1 MSAPTVGAIVDRAGL
16 VRCVERDLREL
27 AELDTVV
34 HSVGNLVRQ
43 SREEPPRARSAIRTL
58 WETATAARK
67 RAAPNRLLL
76 ARVRSVLQDSH
87 CTVSAATTAAVVHGI
102 LHGSIRPT
110 ALTPDSITQPPLRIP
125 PSVGVRHG
133 ALADLLCTT
142 DNLADSVWNH
152 AHRSRIDFDEDL
164 RRLRTWLAKVPE
176 LRAPDR
182 LVPLLGESS
191 GEFQVHRHPRPVH
204 PRTAELETPSISYEV
219 LTAAQ
224 LDLLHTAIRQGL
236 PVKVASM
243 MAGTTTEPLSA
254 GAAVAAVMRCGAWLR
269 RTIDENGLPVA
280 SSSYTSRRM
289 SPSWLI
295 AAPVKRHRSVRA
307 FALHYTPELGRWY
320 QILRGDIPDLR
331 GLMPMRRAHYLA
343 LAAHV
348 AGGGRL
354 SDFAEHQARRYRDVV
369 QAWDRMTTFTAELRL
384 VRQAVLD
391 AVADWPAEYTEEV
404 KQPLAELVQTVRT
417 GLAELG
423 RPADQEIGAAY
434 GRLINSDDVK
444 EAGEA
449 FGALTAVLTGYRNAL
464 RRFTVADPTDWGSA
478 EFALFHKRYPDTA
491 PSDFGTSS
499 PRAHAVEVIRA
510 EVRRLLAARLPAVPA
525 TEVALLAELH
535 RELSNAV
542 REQRS
547 PGLASYWRLW
557 LTPGAPDEHVWRAF
571 LEWPD
576 LVTLAATK

>member
-1 MSAPTVGAIVDRAGL
+1 MSAPTVGSTVDRAGL

-43 SREEPPRARSAIRTL
+43 SQEEPPRARSAIRTL

-76 ARVRSVLQDSH
+76 TRVRSVLKDSH
-87 CTVSAATTAAVVHGI
+87 CTVSAAATAAVVHGI
-102 LHGSIRPT
+102 LHGSIRPS
-110 ALTPDSITQPPLRIP
+110 ALTPASITAPPLRIP

-133 ALADLLCTT
+133 ALADLLSTT
-142 DNLADSVWNH
+142 GNLADSVWNH
-152 AHRSRIDFDEDL
+152 AHRSRVDFDEDL
-164 RRLRTWLAKVPE
+164 RRLRTWLAQVPD

-182 LVPLLGESS
+182 LVPVLGEVS

-204 PRTAELETPSISYEV
+204 PRGSELDTPSISYEV
-219 LTAAQ
+219 LSAGQ

-243 MAGTTTEPLSA
+243 MAGTNVEPLSA

-269 RTIDENGLPVA
+269 RTIDENSLPVA
-280 SSSYTSRRM
+280 RSSSTSRRI

-295 AAPVKRHRSVRA
+295 SVPVKRHRVVRA
-307 FALHYTPELGRWY
+307 FARHYTPELGRWY

-331 GLMPMRRAHYLA
+331 GLMPMRQAHHLA

-369 QAWDRMTTFTAELRL
+369 QAWDRMTAFTTELRTA
-384 VRQAVLD
+384 RQAVLD
-391 AVADWPAEYTEEV
+391 AVGDWPAEYTEEG
-404 KQPLAELVQTVRT
+404 KRSLAELVQTVRT

-434 GRLINSDDVK
+434 GRLINSGCV
-444 EAGEA
+444 EEA
-449 FGALTAVLTGYRNAL
+449 FGALTSVLTGLRNAL
-464 RRFTVADPTDWGSA
+464 WRTTVPEPTEWGSA
-478 EFALFHKRYPDTA
+478 EFALFQQRYPDTA
-491 PSDFGTSS
+491 PPNFGTSS

-525 TEVALLAELH
+525 TELALLTELH
-535 RELSNAV
+535 RELSAAV

-576 LVTLAATK
+576 LITLATTGK